1 MPNYIPSQETDLNN
15 QNKASQF
22 PQIFLPSGNI
32 FGSTST
38 TTTNPPPSN
47 QISPIQPTNLSWP
60 LNNSLSNGNA
70 SRQQA
75 NAYGINDFTI
85 VNPYIHYYLNSQNN
99 IISIDPTSL
108 LEEAPFRFNIYS
120 SQFRNII
127 NSNE

>member
-1 MPNYIPSQETDLNN
+1 MPNYIPPQETDLNN
-15 QNKASQF
+15 QNKAAQF

-32 FGSTST
+32 FTTIT
-38 TTTNPPPSN
+38 TTTSPPPSN
-47 QISPIQPTNLSWP
+47 QISSIEPSGLSWP

-85 VNPYIHYYLNSQNN
+85 VNPYIHYYMDSQNK